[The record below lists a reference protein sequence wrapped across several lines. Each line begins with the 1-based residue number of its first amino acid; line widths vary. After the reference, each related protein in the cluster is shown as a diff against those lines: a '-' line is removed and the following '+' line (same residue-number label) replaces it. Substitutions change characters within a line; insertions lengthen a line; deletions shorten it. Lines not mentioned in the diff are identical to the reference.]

1 MPAIEHG
8 LGLVERVVRRH
19 VAKLASV
26 GWCER
31 MAAIRG
37 DGSLV
42 WMTAAGLQGV
52 GLGEL
57 PALRAPGP
65 FSPLARQSIRT
76 AWAAADIE
84 RAGHLW
90 HAGRELALEPRRW
103 AAEVANE
110 RGGHSR
116 RLPDLVFWPSLDDG
130 LPVAVV
136 VAPVL
141 ANSRRERA
149 ALQGWQAYVTAG
161 RYAQVQ
167 YLAGPTAAGHLR
179 RLATDI
185 ALTPAQ
191 FIVCERVFADEP
203 AVVPEVIKA
212 RYV

>member
-1 MPAIEHG
+1 
-8 LGLVERVVRRH
+8 VRKH
-19 VAKLASV
+19 VAKLARV

-42 WMTAAGLQGV
+42 WLTAAGLQGL
-52 GLGEL
+52 GLSEL

-65 FSPLARQSIRT
+65 FSPLTRHSIQV

-84 RAGHLW
+84 HAGHLW

-149 ALQGWQAYVTAG
+149 ALQGWQASVTAG
-161 RYAQVQ
+161 RYAQVR
-167 YLAGPTAAGHLR
+167 YLAGPTAAGHLLRTTTRWGQANPSSSPAPPGHRYRSDPCSVHR
-179 RLATDI
+179 RRTRHRSRASG
-185 ALTPAQ
+185 
-191 FIVCERVFADEP
+191 CSRGH
-203 AVVPEVIKA
+203 
-212 RYV
+212 